1 MRRRTLE
8 EKLEA
13 IRLVEAGN
21 SPRSVSDRL
30 HIGHHQ
36 ILSGYT
42 VIKKKASPGLKTS
55 VYAAKTS
62 IRLKKNAKL
71 FVNIK
76 NLS

>member
-30 HIGHHQ
+30 HINMEYHEEMRSHAQ
-36 ILSGYT
+36 LKINVSY
-42 VIKKKASPGLKTS
+42 GL
-55 VYAAKTS
+55 
-62 IRLKKNAKL
+62 RLR
-71 FVNIK
+71 FT
-76 NLS
+76 